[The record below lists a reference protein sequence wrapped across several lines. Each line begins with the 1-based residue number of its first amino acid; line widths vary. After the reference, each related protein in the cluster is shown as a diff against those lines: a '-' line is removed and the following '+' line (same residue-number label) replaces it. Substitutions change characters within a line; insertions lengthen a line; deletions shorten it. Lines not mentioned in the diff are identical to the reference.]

1 MIIASAS
8 ASAKLGSVEV
18 AQVALSG
25 DYGISSLLT
34 RVAGTARARELMFTS
49 RPVDAAS
56 FAPQ

>member
-1 MIIASAS
+1 MIIAS

-34 RVAGTARARELMFTS
+34 RVAGTARASELMFTS
-49 RPVDAAS
+49 RPVGAAS